1 MYQGEEIKASEAITE
16 SKESSWP
23 FDIFALSLPYFLSKW
38 YWRLVAGFLCSLQR
52 FEMEFNSTFQRV
64 FVTPYKPNGDLMQF

>member
-1 MYQGEEIKASEAITE
+1 MYQEREKKKGEGKKAFKAITE

-38 YWRLVAGFLCSLQR
+38 Y
-52 FEMEFNSTFQRV
+52 
-64 FVTPYKPNGDLMQF
+64 

>member
-1 MYQGEEIKASEAITE
+1 MIAFLYFHISDNPLKTMYQEEKKEKKKSLEAITE

-38 YWRLVAGFLCSLQR
+38 Y
-52 FEMEFNSTFQRV
+52 
-64 FVTPYKPNGDLMQF
+64 